1 MGQAYP
7 HTFTILPHTFTF
19 LPNAPAGMSLEK
31 QLEQTWGEQI
41 RVGLAQGIDVRAVM
55 ERIIQKQEG
64 GSADAG
70 GTEHMMRW
78 V

>member
-1 MGQAYP
+1 
-7 HTFTILPHTFTF
+7 
-19 LPNAPAGMSLEK
+19 MSLEK